1 MLTGSSQ
8 LSVYP
13 PWSASYQPS
22 KPCSTEHVQ
31 TPYHCPHV
39 LLTSYHQETTL
50 QDTLFG
56 FYTPLQFSIITYRPL
71 SLLHRGP
78 AYPHCPSAPLD

>member
-1 MLTGSSQ
+1 MLKGSSQ
-8 LSVYP
+8 LSVYF
-13 PWSASYQPS
+13 PWSTSYQPS

-39 LLTSYHQETTL
+39 LLTSHHQETTL

-56 FYTPLQFSIITYRPL
+56 FYPPLQFSEFP
-71 SLLHRGP
+71 
-78 AYPHCPSAPLD
+78 